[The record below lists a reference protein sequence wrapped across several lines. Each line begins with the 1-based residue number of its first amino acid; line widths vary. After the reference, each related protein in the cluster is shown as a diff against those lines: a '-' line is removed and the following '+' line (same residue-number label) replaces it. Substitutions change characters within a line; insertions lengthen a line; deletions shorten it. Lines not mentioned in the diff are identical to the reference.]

1 LHCYLASLN
10 GNRFSA
16 YEMFICINNFVIT
29 FLMTE
34 ILWCLSVDPE
44 VCCTFPTALWRRIVL
59 KLCEGEFSVRFPEVN
74 DVGSFSDC
82 VKVESVISDI
92 FKCHFSNPVSFS
104 VAPMRIYLS
113 WMTYVSL
120 CSLLMLIRAYC
131 IMLYVATEVHWNEV
145 SCIFMFTLVIDRNI
159 NEFHENIL

>member
-1 LHCYLASLN
+1 MHCYLASLN

-34 ILWCLSVDPE
+34 ILWCISVDPE

-82 VKVESVISDI
+82 VKVESVIFQIYSNATSLI
-92 FKCHFSNPVSFS
+92 QCLSVLPLCASICHGWLMF
-104 VAPMRIYLS
+104 
-113 WMTYVSL
+113 
-120 CSLLMLIRAYC
+120 LLMLIRAYC